1 MSLDKAAVAKIAHLA
16 RIKVPEEELDHL
28 AGELNNILSFVEQL
42 NEVDTDKV
50 PPMTSVAAQKLR
62 RRKDVVTDGGYA
74 PDVLKNG
81 PETAEGYFAVPKVIE

>member
-1 MSLDKAAVAKIAHLA
+1 MSLDKATVARIAHLA

-42 NEVDTDKV
+42 NEVDTGNV

-62 RRKDVVTDGGYA
+62 RRKDAVTDGGYA
-74 PDVLKNG
+74 AQVLSNG
-81 PETAEGYFAVPKVIE
+81 PETAEGFYVVPKVVE